1 MTYKYLG
8 VKQHFGHGDSL
19 TTKTEV
25 DGVLQSLVGKAVT
38 CGLDSK
44 ITARIFNSCVAGK
57 ARYYLATGLWTRVQS
72 DVQLDRHVRSRLSE
86 FGFHYR
92 TASVDRLYLPRH
104 LDGRGLA
111 SLAVTHDQALLALA
125 SYCQTATCD
134 FPRKIWEAS
143 YELDQQ
149 NRKTLVSR
157 TRAVVE
163 CYDSI
168 SMAAESGRL
177 SMSNQN
183 GEMQVVEATDRRKL
197 GRLVLRTQT
206 EARVARLREKAIHGV
221 FFRNMETLGIE
232 HCSRWLVDGLLAPF
246 DEAKMTV
253 AQDGTLKTRK
263 YCREVLKEQ
272 ISPICRRCGREPES
286 VGHILSACDKHKFSL
301 YKNRHD
307 EALRP
312 VHSVLCDLFGV
323 KAPAIRKAPPPVLE
337 NDRIKVL
344 WDPVI
349 VTTVDM
355 TERRPDM
362 VVFFKETK
370 KIVIVEQ
377 TCPWESRL
385 NLALWEK
392 RNKYAMLLQDLMKQ
406 YQEWSV
412 KQCTLV
418 MGVMGSFEKDIYV
431 KELSSLVINDE
442 QMLDRLLAN
451 VQRATILGSVRVIK
465 NHLAE

>member
-1 MTYKYLG
+1 
-8 VKQHFGHGDSL
+8 
-19 TTKTEV
+19 
-25 DGVLQSLVGKAVT
+25 
-38 CGLDSK
+38 
-44 ITARIFNSCVAGK
+44 
-57 ARYYLATGLWTRVQS
+57 
-72 DVQLDRHVRSRLSE
+72 
-86 FGFHYR
+86 
-92 TASVDRLYLPRH
+92 
-104 LDGRGLA
+104 
-111 SLAVTHDQALLALA
+111 
-125 SYCQTATCD
+125 
-134 FPRKIWEAS
+134 
-143 YELDQQ
+143 
-149 NRKTLVSR
+149 
-157 TRAVVE
+157 
-163 CYDSI
+163 
-168 SMAAESGRL
+168 
-177 SMSNQN
+177 
-183 GEMQVVEATDRRKL
+183 
-197 GRLVLRTQT
+197 
-206 EARVARLREKAIHGV
+206 
-221 FFRNMETLGIE
+221 
-232 HCSRWLVDGLLAPF
+232 
-246 DEAKMTV
+246 
-253 AQDGTLKTRK
+253 
-263 YCREVLKEQ
+263 
-272 ISPICRRCGREPES
+272 
-286 VGHILSACDKHKFSL
+286 
-301 YKNRHD
+301 
-307 EALRP
+307 
-312 VHSVLCDLFGV
+312 
-323 KAPAIRKAPPPVLE
+323 
-337 NDRIKVL
+337 RIKVL